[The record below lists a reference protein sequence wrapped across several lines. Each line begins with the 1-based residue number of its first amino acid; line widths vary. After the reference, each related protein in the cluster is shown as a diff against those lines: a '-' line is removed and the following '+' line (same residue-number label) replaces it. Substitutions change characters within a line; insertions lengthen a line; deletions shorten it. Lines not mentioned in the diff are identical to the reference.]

1 MSKHL
6 LVITSSV
13 RGDESVSNK
22 LVEEFVTKWQE
33 KNEGQITRRNIG
45 EELIPHLHK
54 STFRGLESKES
65 KEQKLPES
73 AEKTKALS
81 EELIKEIKAATQI
94 VMGVPM
100 YNFSIPSQLKSYF
113 DHVVR
118 SGVTF
123 GYGTD
128 GQSVG
133 LLSDK
138 PTLIITTGAGN
149 HADSSRDFQKPYLVW
164 ILNFIGIKDVQFVRA
179 HNFYSPDGESIM
191 KNASQAI
198 QNYVEAKP
206 LAFSPSLEKSPPV
219 KAYTNNYKLM
229 ALGGLFAVAAVSCKL
244 VTFSTSSTLAPK

>member
-13 RGDESVSNK
+13 RGDQSVSNK

-33 KNEGQITRRNIG
+33 KNEGEITRRNIG
-45 EELIPHLHK
+45 EEFIPHLHK
-54 STFRGLESKES
+54 DTFLGLES
-65 KEQKLPES
+65 KEQKLSES
-73 AEKTKALS
+73 AGKTKALS
-81 EELIKEIKAATQI
+81 AELIKEIKAATQI

-118 SGVTF
+118 SDVTF
-123 GYGTD
+123 GYNSD

-149 HADSSRDFQKPYLVW
+149 HADSPRDFQKPYLVW

-179 HNFYSPDGESIM
+179 HNFYSPDGKSIM
-191 KNASQAI
+191 ENASRAI
-198 QNYVEAKP
+198 QTYVEAKP
-206 LAFSPSLEKSPPV
+206 LVSSPSVEKLPSV
-219 KAYTNNYKLM
+219 KKSTTNYKLV
-229 ALGGLFAVAAVSCKL
+229 ALSGLFALGAVSYKL
-244 VTFSTSSTLAPK
+244 VMSSTSSSTLTPK